1 MRGEKISLGKL
12 DNKVAL
18 ITGSAGGLGKSI
30 AISFAEQ
37 GAKVILNDVN
47 EELVKQTVIE
57 LQEKYDVDH
66 VIGDISNKADVIA
79 MFDQIIDRYGEIN
92 ILVNNAGG
100 SLHTPRELEAIEDSD
115 WDKVLNVNLK
125 GTFLT
130 SQTFVKHMKNK
141 GGGKIINM
149 SSIGGRTASLVTGVA
164 YAAAKGGVISFTRRL
179 AKEVGSYGIN
189 VNAIAPGL
197 IISGER
203 MRHLFYE
210 ENTEENRRQV
220 LSEIPLK
227 TLGEKSDIANA
238 AIFLASDDSRYIT
251 GAVLDVNG
259 GRFMG

>member
-1 MRGEKISLGKL
+1 MGRLK
-12 DNKVAL
+12 DKVAL
-18 ITGSAGGLGKSI
+18 ITGAAEGLGLEI
-30 AISFAEQ
+30 ATHMARE
-37 GAKVILNDVN
+37 GAVVILNDVR
-47 EELVKQTVIE
+47 EELVRQTAKE
-57 LQEKYDVDH
+57 LQMEYESDYVAGDV
-66 VIGDISNKADVIA
+66 SNKHDVTK
-79 MFDQIIDRYGEIN
+79 MFNQIIERFGKIN

-100 SLHTPRELEAIEDSD
+100 SLHTPRVLEEIEEEH

-130 SQTFVKHMKNK
+130 SQAFVKHTKEN

-164 YAAAKGGVISFTRRL
+164 YAAAKGGVINFSRRL
-179 AKEVGSYGIN
+179 AKEVGEFGIN
-189 VNAIAPGL
+189 VNVIAPGL

-210 ENTEENRRQV
+210 ENSEETRMQIF
-220 LSEIPLK
+220 SEIPLQS
-227 TLGEKSDIANA
+227 LGTKEDIANA
-238 AIFLASDDSRYIT
+238 AVFLASDESRYMT

>member
-1 MRGEKISLGKL
+1 MGKL
-12 DNKVAL
+12 DNKTAL
-18 ITGSAGGLGKSI
+18 ITGSAGGLGLEI
-30 AISFAEQ
+30 ARSFAKE
-37 GAKVILNDVN
+37 GARVVLNDIN
-47 EELVKQTVIE
+47 EELVKEAAAE
-57 LQEKYDVDH
+57 LGKEYKVDY
-66 VIGDISNKADVIA
+66 VVGDISSKEDVTR
-79 MFDQIIDRYGEIN
+79 MFEQIIERFGGLQ

-100 SLHTPRELEAIEDSD
+100 SLHTPRTLEEIEVEH

-130 SQTFVKHMKNK
+130 SQAFVKHAKDN

-149 SSIGGRTASLVTGVA
+149 SSIGGRTASLITGVA

-189 VNAIAPGL
+189 ANVIAPGL

-210 ENTEENRRQV
+210 ENTEEQRHQTF
-220 LSEIPLK
+220 SEIPLR
-227 TLGEKSDIANA
+227 TLGEKDDIASA
-238 AIFLASDDSRYIT
+238 AVFLASEESSYMT
-251 GAVLDVNG
+251 GSVLDVNG

>member
-1 MRGEKISLGKL
+1 MGRLE
-12 DNKVAL
+12 NKVAL
-18 ITGSAGGLGKSI
+18 ITGSAGGLGLEI
-30 AISFAEQ
+30 ATHMAKE

-47 EELVKQTVIE
+47 EELVKQSAME
-57 LQEKYDVDH
+57 LQKEYEADYVVGDVSKKD
-66 VIGDISNKADVIA
+66 DVTR
-79 MFDQIIDRYGEIN
+79 MFNQIIERFGKIN

-100 SLHTPRELEAIEDSD
+100 SLHTPRVLEEIEEEH

-130 SQTFVKHMKNK
+130 SQAFVKHTKENA
-141 GGGKIINM
+141 GGKIINM

-164 YAAAKGGVISFTRRL
+164 YAAAKGGVINFSRRL
-179 AKEVGSYGIN
+179 AKEVGEYGIN
-189 VNAIAPGL
+189 VNVIAPGL

-210 ENTEENRRQV
+210 ENSEEQRRQTF
-220 LSEIPLK
+220 SEIPLK
-227 TLGEKSDIANA
+227 SLGVKEDIANA
-238 AIFLASDDSRYIT
+238 AVFLASDESRYMT

>member
-1 MRGEKISLGKL
+1 MGRLQ
-12 DNKVAL
+12 NKVAL
-18 ITGSAGGLGKSI
+18 ITGSAGGLGLEI
-30 AISFAEQ
+30 AVHMAKE

-47 EELVKQTVIE
+47 EELVKESAAALEADYEADYVVG
-57 LQEKYDVDH
+57 DV
-66 VIGDISNKADVIA
+66 SSKADVTR
-79 MFDQIIDRYGEIN
+79 MFDQIIERHGQID

-100 SLHTPRELEAIEDSD
+100 SLHTPRILEEIEEEH

-130 SQTFVKHMKNK
+130 SQAFVKHTKSN

-149 SSIGGRTASLVTGVA
+149 SSIGGRTASLITGVA
-164 YAAAKGGVISFTRRL
+164 YAAAKGGVINFSRRL
-179 AKEVGSYGIN
+179 AKEVGEFDIN
-189 VNAIAPGL
+189 VNVIAPGL

-210 ENTEENRRQV
+210 ENSEEQRQQTF
-220 LSEIPLK
+220 SEIPLK
-227 TLGEKSDIANA
+227 TLGEKEDIANA
-238 AIFLASDDSRYIT
+238 AVFLASDESRYMT

>member
-1 MRGEKISLGKL
+1 MGRLAE
-12 DNKVAL
+12 KVAF
-18 ITGSAGGLGKSI
+18 ITGSAGGLGLDI
-30 AISFAEQ
+30 AVHFLEE
-37 GAKVILNDVN
+37 GAKVILNDIN
-47 EELVKQTVIE
+47 ETLVKEAASQ
-57 LQEKYDVDH
+57 LQDQYEVDYVVGDV
-66 VIGDISNKADVIA
+66 SNKADVTR
-79 MFDQIIDRYGEIN
+79 MFTEVLERFGRVD

-100 SLHTPRELEAIEDSD
+100 SLHTPRALEEIEEEH
-115 WDKVLNVNLK
+115 WDRVLNVNLK
-125 GTFLT
+125 GTFLM
-130 SQTFVKHMKNK
+130 SQAFVQYTKEK

-164 YAAAKGGVISFTRRL
+164 YAAAKGGVLNFSRRL
-179 AKEVGSYGIN
+179 AKEVGEYGIN
-189 VNAIAPGL
+189 VNVIAPGL

-210 ENTEENRRQV
+210 ENSEEVRQQT

-238 AIFLASDDSRYIT
+238 AVFLASDESRYMT

>member
-1 MRGEKISLGKL
+1 MGRL

-18 ITGSAGGLGKSI
+18 ITGSAGGLGLEI
-30 AISFAEQ
+30 AISYAKE
-37 GAKVILNDVN
+37 GATVFLNDVN
-47 EELVKQTVIE
+47 EELVKASAKE
-57 LQEKYDVDH
+57 LQKNYQADYVVGDV
-66 VIGDISNKADVIA
+66 SNKAHVLE
-79 MFDQIIDRYGEIN
+79 MFKQIVEKHGKID

-100 SLHTPRELEAIEDSD
+100 SLHTPRELEAIQEED

-130 SQTFVKHMKNK
+130 SQEAVRYMKEN

-149 SSIGGRTASLVTGVA
+149 SSIGGRTASLITGVA
-164 YAAAKGGVISFTRRL
+164 YAAAKGGVISFSRRL
-179 AKEVGSYGIN
+179 AKEVGEFGIN
-189 VNAIAPGL
+189 VNVIAPGL

-210 ENTEENRRQV
+210 ENSEEQQKQTF
-220 LSEIPLK
+220 SEIPLK
-227 TLGEKSDIANA
+227 ALGGKEDIADA
-238 AIFLASDDSRYIT
+238 AIFLASKESKYMT